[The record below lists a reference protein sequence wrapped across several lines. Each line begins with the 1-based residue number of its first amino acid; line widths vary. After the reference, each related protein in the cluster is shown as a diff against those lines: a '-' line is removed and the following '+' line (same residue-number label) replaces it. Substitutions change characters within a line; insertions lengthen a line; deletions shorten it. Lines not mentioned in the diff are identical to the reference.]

1 MARRALCLCL
11 LPVLLLAVAGLL
23 PPLAQP
29 PEYHQFAEQRQ
40 CFGVPHCLD
49 TLSNLPFLA
58 AGAAGLLF
66 LGRASAARQFI
77 DRREMTAYR
86 LFFVAVLGVGLASG
100 YYHLAPDNARL
111 VWDRAA
117 IGVALMAWFAAIIG
131 ERASLRWGRRLLT
144 PLLAAGLAGA
154 LYWGWSEAAG
164 RGDLRP
170 YLVVQLL
177 PLLGVPL
184 LLWLYPPRYSGD
196 RDLVVV
202 LCLYP
207 LALACDL
214 LDRPIAELLGSV
226 GGHTLKHLLAAG
238 AAAWVLLGLAR
249 RRPWPAP
256 AGAPP

>member
-1 MARRALCLCL
+1 MARRALWLCL
-11 LPVLLLAVAGLL
+11 LPILLLAISALL
-23 PPLAQP
+23 PPIAQP
-29 PEYHQFAEQRQ
+29 PEYHQFAEQRR

-58 AGAAGLLF
+58 TGLAGLLF
-66 LGRASAARQFI
+66 LGGAGAARHFV

-86 LFFVAVLGVGLASG
+86 LFFAAIIGVGLASG

-117 IGVALMAWFAAIIG
+117 IGVALMAWFAALLG
-131 ERASLRWGRRLLT
+131 ERASLRWARRLLL

-154 LYWGWSEAAG
+154 LYWGWSEQAG

-170 YLVVQLL
+170 YFVVQLL
-177 PLLGVPL
+177 PMLGVPL

-196 RDLVVV
+196 RDIVVV

-207 LALACDL
+207 LALAGDL
-214 LDRPIAELLGSV
+214 LDRPIAELTGQV
-226 GGHTLKHLLAAG
+226 GGHTLKHLLAAS
-238 AAAWVLLGLAR
+238 AAFWVLRGLR
-249 RRPWPAP
+249 CRRPLSG
-256 AGAPP
+256 GAP

>member
-1 MARRALCLCL
+1 MARRTLWLGL
-11 LPVLLLAVAGLL
+11 LPALLLAVASLL
-23 PPLAQP
+23 PPIAQP
-29 PEYHQFAEQRQ
+29 PEYHHFAEQRR

-58 AGAAGLLF
+58 VGAAGLLF
-66 LGRASAARQFI
+66 LGRAGAVRRFV
-77 DRREMTAYR
+77 DRRQMTAYR
-86 LFFVAVLGVGLASG
+86 LFFAAVVLVGLASG
-100 YYHLAPDNARL
+100 YYHLAPDNGRL

-117 IGVALMAWFAAIIG
+117 IGVALMAWFVAILG
-131 ERASLRWGRRLLT
+131 ERASLTWSRRLLW

-170 YLVVQLL
+170 YFVVQLL

-207 LALACDL
+207 LALAADL
-214 LDRPIAELLGSV
+214 LDRPLAELLGVIS
-226 GGHTLKHLLAAG
+226 GHTLKHLLAAA
-238 AAAWVLLGLAR
+238 AAAWVLVGLAR
-249 RRPWPAP
+249 RRPL

>member
-1 MARRALCLCL
+1 MARRALWLCL
-11 LPVLLLAVAGLL
+11 LPVLLLAIAGLL
-23 PPLAQP
+23 PPIAQP

-49 TLSNLPFLA
+49 TLSNLPFIAVGL
-58 AGAAGLLF
+58 AGLIF
-66 LGRASAARQFI
+66 LGRAGAARHFADPSQ
-77 DRREMTAYR
+77 MTAYR
-86 LFFVAVLGVGLASG
+86 LFFAAVLGVGLASG

-111 VWDRAA
+111 VGDRAA
-117 IGVALMAWFAAIIG
+117 IGIALMAWFAALIG
-131 ERASLRWGRRLLT
+131 ERASLAWGRRLLL

-154 LYWGWSEAAG
+154 LYWGWSEQAG

-170 YLVVQLL
+170 YFLVQLV

-184 LLWLYPPRYSGD
+184 LLWLYPPRDSGD

-214 LDRPIAELLGSV
+214 LDRPIAELTDLV

-238 AAAWVLLGLAR
+238 AAAWVLRGLSR
-249 RRPWPAP
+249 RQPLPGRP
-256 AGAPP
+256 GAPP